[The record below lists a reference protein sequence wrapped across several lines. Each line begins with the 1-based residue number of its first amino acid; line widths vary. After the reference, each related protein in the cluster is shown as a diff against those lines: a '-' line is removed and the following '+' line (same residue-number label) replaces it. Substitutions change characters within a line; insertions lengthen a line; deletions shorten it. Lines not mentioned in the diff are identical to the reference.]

1 MKRVYIILIFSV
13 LVLAVN
19 AQNYF
24 GVSLGL
30 LTTYQLD
37 NVDNTTARLG
47 GGGEIGAI
55 YQLQR
60 NNFLFQTGLGLN
72 YSVSILGVDS
82 MPLSANMID
91 TEGTPFTYKG
101 IVYDRVDRAN
111 VTELSVPLMLGFNIS
126 SFYALIG
133 AKFVYP
139 LMSTTR
145 QTALLTTYGDY
156 NGMFYEDFFDMPQHG
171 YANAQPAETIGQTDF
186 SYDVRAC
193 VELGGR
199 WSLSGKKSLSSQLQ
213 VGLFAEY
220 GVLNTLKG
228 GNNNLVDV
236 DYSKYMSV
244 KMNHIYT
251 TLSPSL
257 ASVYNLR
264 IGLRASL
271 LFPVADFNSKHK
283 KCMCIDYVNRKHSVY
298 RKRR

>member
-1 MKRVYIILIFSV
+1 M
-13 LVLAVN
+13 
-19 AQNYF
+19 
-24 GVSLGL
+24 
-30 LTTYQLD
+30 
-37 NVDNTTARLG
+37 G

-126 SFYALIG
+126 YFYALIG

-139 LMSTTR
+139 LMTTTR

-171 YANAQPAETIGQTDF
+171 YANAQPAKTIGQTDF

>member
-91 TEGTPFTYKG
+91 TEGTLFTYKG

-171 YANAQPAETIGQTDF
+171 YANAQPAKTIGQTDF

>member
-91 TEGTPFTYKG
+91 TEGATFTYKG
-101 IVYDRVDRAN
+101 IVYEETD
-111 VTELSVPLMLGFNIS
+111 F
-126 SFYALIG
+126 
-133 AKFVYP
+133 KFV
-139 LMSTTR
+139 
-145 QTALLTTYGDY
+145 
-156 NGMFYEDFFDMPQHG
+156 
-171 YANAQPAETIGQTDF
+171 F
-186 SYDVRAC
+186 S
-193 VELGGR
+193 
-199 WSLSGKKSLSSQLQ
+199 
-213 VGLFAEY
+213 F
-220 GVLNTLKG
+220 
-228 GNNNLVDV
+228 NN
-236 DYSKYMSV
+236 
-244 KMNHIYT
+244 
-251 TLSPSL
+251 
-257 ASVYNLR
+257 VY
-264 IGLRASL
+264 
-271 LFPVADFNSKHK
+271 FNECCQFCCRH
-283 KCMCIDYVNRKHSVY
+283 YVFNQSCL
-298 RKRR
+298 

>member
-1 MKRVYIILIFSV
+1 MKRVCIILIFSV

-91 TEGTPFTYKG
+91 TEGATFTYKG

-139 LMSTTR
+139 LMTTTR

-171 YANAQPAETIGQTDF
+171 YANAQPAKTIGQTDF

-283 KCMCIDYVNRKHSVY
+283 KCMCIVYVNRKHSVY